1 MTPSQTRRSMRHH
14 LVMNEPRT
22 GLSLPHGYP
31 FLLLDRIVE
40 VVPGVSAVAVKNLT
54 RSDPLLDGDGFLPAV
69 LLAEAIAQCVGLA
82 VLAVRPG
89 SGAVL
94 ARIDR
99 FRAGVRAVVAGD
111 QLHVQA
117 RILRVFGAT
126 VKSRGIVRVNG
137 RIRAAGELV
146 LQLARRGRAACLKSR
161 ADEPR
166 HRLEADA
173 MG

>member
-1 MTPSQTRRSMRHH
+1 MTPSQTRRSMQHR
-14 LVMNEPRT
+14 LVMSEPRT
-22 GLSLPHGYP
+22 GLPLPHSYP

-40 VVPGVSAVAVKNLT
+40 IVPGVSAVALKNLT
-54 RSDPLLDGDGFLPAV
+54 GSDPLLDADGVLPAV

-99 FRAGVRAVVAGD
+99 FRAGIHTVVAGE
-111 QLHVQA
+111 QLQVQA

-126 VKSRGIVRVNG
+126 VKSRGVVRVNG

-146 LQLARRGRAACLKSR
+146 LQLVDG
-161 ADEPR
+161 
-166 HRLEADA
+166 
-173 MG
+173 

>member
-1 MTPSQTRRSMRHH
+1 MPSQTRRSMRYH
-14 LVMNEPRT
+14 LVMNEART
-22 GLSLPHGYP
+22 GLPLPHGYP
-31 FLLLDRIVE
+31 FLLLERIVE

-111 QLHVQA
+111 QLQVQG

-146 LQLARRGRAACLKSR
+146 LQVARRGGSGFAPGNGEGR
-161 ADEPR
+161 
-166 HRLEADA
+166 
-173 MG
+173 

>member
-1 MTPSQTRRSMRHH
+1 
-14 LVMNEPRT
+14 MNEPRT
-22 GLSLPHGYP
+22 GLPLPHRYP

-40 VVPGVSAVAVKNLT
+40 VIPGVSAVAVKNLT
-54 RSDPLLDGDGFLPAV
+54 SSDPLLDADGCLPAV

-99 FRAGVRAVVAGD
+99 FRTGTHAVVAGD
-111 QLHVQA
+111 QLEVRA

-126 VKSRGIVRVNG
+126 VKSRGVVRVNG
-137 RIRAAGELV
+137 RVRAAGELV
-146 LQLARRGRAACLKSR
+146 LQLVRDAGEGRG
-161 ADEPR
+161 
-166 HRLEADA
+166 
-173 MG
+173 